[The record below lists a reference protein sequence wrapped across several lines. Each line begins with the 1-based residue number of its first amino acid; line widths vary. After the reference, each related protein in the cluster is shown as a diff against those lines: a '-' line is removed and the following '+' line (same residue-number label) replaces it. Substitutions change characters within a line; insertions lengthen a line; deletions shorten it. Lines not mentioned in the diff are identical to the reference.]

1 MKEEKE
7 EKRKK
12 GGKLS
17 GFNVE
22 EYIIAILMAAM
33 CISILLATISRYTSL
48 FVMQLIWCEEFA
60 RFCMIYVCFLGA
72 AVAVTRGSHFAME
85 AVVVATHGN
94 VRKALVLI
102 DYALTFIFLVFI
114 VYFGAKQVIGVFN
127 TGKVSTVMGV
137 PMWIVF
143 LALPIG
149 SIDMAVRTGILFIK
163 KIKNINVEEK
173 GGEAA

>member
-1 MKEEKE
+1 MKE

-33 CISILLATISRYTSL
+33 CVTILLATISRYTSL
-48 FVMQLIWCEEFA
+48 FTVQLIWCEEFA

-72 AVAVTRGSHFAME
+72 AVAVTRGSHFAMS
-85 AVVVATHGN
+85 AVVTATHGN

-102 DYALTFIFLVFI
+102 DYVITFIFLVFI
-114 VYFGAKQVIGVFN
+114 VYFGAKQV
-127 TGKVSTVMGV
+127 TGMLNSGKISTIMGV
-137 PMWIVF
+137 PMWIVY

-149 SIDMAVRTGILFIK
+149 SVDMAVRTAILFVK
-163 KIKNINVEEK
+163 KLKDNDAEK
-173 GGEAA
+173 KGEEAA